1 MILVKQNQPLTIKRL
16 SKVLSRDTTVEE
28 NSEIDLI
35 ANSGVQFLDFEI
47 NFESDKN
54 PANEI
59 NFESDDLNTYP
70 AYVKF
75 GKFVK
80 ISGMGDHFAR
90 LRLNRAQDKYI
101 VDESLDYEQS
111 REVVEEFDSENDVRV
126 LESLK
131 LFNGVWFPVPY
142 FNKGKMEGPANWAR
156 ARIINLSEARQAEEK
171 GGRYHLTLAF
181 DTTVDNS
188 QDNEAL
194 HNAPSSVDID
204 TSFTFRDGIEA
215 TSLLNGKN
223 GISFVSEWIKSIMK
237 EIYPLST
244 NNPAEK
250 AKATTDD
257 DQYIKNR
264 VYEKHYL
271 NVLAFIKHFFMP
283 NDIQLIHFDKTH
295 TETDSSL
302 DVSLI
307 LDIGNSRTCG
317 LLVEEG
323 TSMLS
328 SSDTFPNSTPLII
341 RDLNAPE
348 HVYSGAF
355 ASRIQFQRAN
365 FDFNYC
371 SDISSRLDAF
381 KWPSLARVGTEA
393 TKLAA
398 MAKGNEGN
406 TGLNSPKRYLW
417 QINDTPKSEWKFN
430 TTYYQTPVYRR
441 NEKNEKLYFDLLKNK
456 EGEKAA
462 TYLPVSKFLN
472 STGDALFASTGD
484 DSQLKANYSGK
495 SAMTFMLIEIILQ
508 AMMQMNSYY
517 YRSSMEDHAL
527 PRKLKSIVLTTPPS
541 MPDVEREIFR
551 SCAYQAIG
559 VIWKAYGYDPTPANE
574 FHYVEKA
581 RLMFPE
587 VPQIFLKWD
596 ETLAGQMVYLYN
608 ETQRVFNGNC
618 KSFIK
623 EIRRP
628 DADGRFNEISRPKS
642 SNLIASSVSARIAS
656 IDIGGGTTDLV
667 IADYS
672 FPDRKC
678 EESTDYDNGNFSEE
692 VSNQNASIQIRE
704 VLRDGFKIAGD
715 DLVLDIIRNYI
726 IPKLGSN
733 EELSKIIGNMSGQ
746 DVKNR
751 KNRVQTV
758 EQIFS
763 KVAYRILSRI
773 ESLEK
778 VPAGHTDISV
788 EGTVEDFIL
797 CKDKCNL
804 EMLNNPN
811 DEVVL
816 EEGKKAVDES
826 VIEYLNNQLGKDYDL
841 LSRKLVF
848 DLYQINYDISRGENS
863 VISKCLNYL
872 NTIVNSYCCDVLLLT
887 GRPSKIPGLRRFIE
901 RKSSLSP
908 YRIIS
913 MHNYKCNGWYPSF
926 GVKEGRIGDP
936 KSTVVVGALL
946 GYTKIADANKLIN
959 FRINTNPL
967 PSSTPMRYFGAL
979 DNESMLHKNEVLYR
993 FSTKAEQLFE
1003 SELSEPVEKRSSK
1016 YDMDTIF
1023 TKAGA
1028 DVVKN
1033 IPGITRPDDD
1043 GNLKFNT
1050 ELPLK
1055 LGYRQFYDPHFDS
1068 AMLFSVGLYNDVNDL
1083 QKVKDTKEWIIPD
1096 DVDFTDEY
1104 YARLDKEL
1112 FSKLRAVDTNN
1123 QKEYIQECLSKMKEA
1138 FDTGKIAL
1146 ESMNSQDAKN
1156 IEAQFEAS
1164 AQKYG
1169 DDEANNAKIGGM
1181 SKLFGADKKRAEL
1194 KEQAI
1199 ANYKASYQGDLE
1211 NTIAQKKDANK
1222 KRQRML
1228 FLRTLSSL
1236 LEPCIASY
1244 KDDQLRRLE
1253 NAKKSMTG
1261 NVDGKM
1267 RYDLKIQGQTYEG
1280 KQACTGSPV
1289 YGCIKFMRDEDPDN
1303 APSIFLMKIE
1313 DATQSD
1319 CNKTPIKEF
1328 LNLRLKTVSGDDEE
1342 YWNNT
1347 GLLLK

>member
-1 MILVKQNQPLTIKRL
+1 MKQNQPLTIKRL

-35 ANSGVQFLDFEI
+35 ANTGVQFLDFEI
-47 NFESDKN
+47 NFEDPDKN
-54 PANEI
+54 PANEF
-59 NFESDDLNTYP
+59 NFNSDDKKSYP
-70 AYVKF
+70 PHVKS

-80 ISGMGDHFAR
+80 IEGMGNHFAR
-90 LRLNRAQDKYI
+90 LKLNRAQDKYI
-101 VDESLDYEQS
+101 VDESINFELPLDSCED
-111 REVVEEFDSENDVRV
+111 EDPENDIKV
-126 LESLK
+126 LASLK
-131 LFNGVWFPVPY
+131 LFNGVWFPIPY

-156 ARIINLSEARQAEEK
+156 ARIINLSEAKLAENR

-181 DTTVDNS
+181 DTTLDNS

-194 HNAPSSVDID
+194 HNAPTSVDID

-244 NNPAEK
+244 NSPSEK

-257 DQYIKNR
+257 DEYIKNR

-283 NDIQLIHFDKTH
+283 NDIRLIHFDKSH

-302 DVSLI
+302 AVSLI

-317 LLVEEG
+317 LLVDEG
-323 TSMLS
+323 TSMSS
-328 SSDTFPNSTPLII
+328 SSDTFPNSTPLVI

-417 QINDTPKSEWKFN
+417 QINDVPKSEWKFN

-441 NEKNEKLYFDLLKNK
+441 NEKNDKLYFDLLKNK
-456 EGEKAA
+456 EVEKAA
-462 TYLPVSKFLN
+462 TYLPVSKYLN

-574 FHYVEKA
+574 FCFVNKA
-581 RLMFPE
+581 KRMFPE
-587 VPQIFLKWD
+587 VPEVCLKWD

-623 EIRRP
+623 EIRRS
-628 DADGRFNEISRPKS
+628 DADGRFNEVSRPRS
-642 SNLIASSVSARIAS
+642 SNLTASSVSARIAS

-678 EESTDYDNGNFSEE
+678 EDDEAYNRGEFTDE

-726 IPKLGSN
+726 IPQLGSQ
-733 EELSKIIGNMSGQ
+733 EALSKIVGNLSGQ

-751 KNRVQTV
+751 KSRVQTV
-758 EQIFS
+758 EQIFT

-778 VPAGHTDISV
+778 VPAGHTDILVS
-788 EGTVEDFIL
+788 GTVEDFIL
-797 CKDKCNL
+797 SADKCNL
-804 EMLNNPN
+804 EMLNDPN
-811 DEVVL
+811 KAVVTDE
-816 EEGKKAVDES
+816 ERKKAVDEG
-826 VIEYLNNQLGKDYDL
+826 VKEYLNNQLGKDYNL
-841 LSRKLVF
+841 LGRELVF

-926 GVKEGRIGDP
+926 GAKEGRIGDP

-946 GYTKIADANKLIN
+946 GYTKISDPNKLIN
-959 FRINTNPL
+959 FRINPNPL
-967 PSSTPMRYFGAL
+967 PSSSPMRYFGAL
-979 DNESMLHKNEVLYR
+979 DNESMLNKNEVLYR
-993 FSTKAEQLFE
+993 FCTNAEKSFKEEASHL
-1003 SELSEPVEKRSSK
+1003 SK
-1016 YDMDTIF
+1016 YDKDTLF
-1023 TKAGA
+1023 TTAEAG
-1028 DVVKN
+1028 VVKI
-1033 IPGITRPDDD
+1033 IPGVTKSNGDD
-1043 GNLKFNT
+1043 GSLSHNT

-1055 LGYRQFYDPHFDS
+1055 LGYRQFLDPHFDS
-1068 AMLFSVGLYNDVNDL
+1068 AMLFSVGLYSDVNDL
-1083 QKVKDTKEWIIPD
+1083 QKVKDTKNWIIPD
-1096 DVDFTDEY
+1096 NVDFTDEY
-1104 YARLDKEL
+1104 YRSLERDL
-1112 FSKLRAVDTNN
+1112 FSKLDKADPGRNID
-1123 QKEYIQECLSKMKEA
+1123 YIQDCISKMKEA
-1138 FDTGKIAL
+1138 F
-1146 ESMNSQDAKN
+1146 ESGRAKVEMLNAQDISSLTSAFESQ
-1156 IEAQFEAS
+1156 AQSFGAQES
-1164 AQKYG
+1164 A
-1169 DDEANNAKIGGM
+1169 NAKLGGM
-1181 SKLFGADKKRAEL
+1181 SKLFGGDKKRAEIKDKSVADYKSL
-1194 KEQAI
+1194 HQSELDFAI
-1199 ANYKASYQGDLE
+1199 L
-1211 NTIAQKKDANK
+1211 QKCEANK

-1236 LEPCIASY
+1236 LEPCISSY
-1244 KDDQLRRLE
+1244 KDDQQRLLE
-1253 NAKKSMTG
+1253 KRKKAMTG
-1261 NVDGKM
+1261 AFDGKM
-1267 RYDLKIQGQTYEG
+1267 RYELKIKGETYDG
-1280 KQACTGSPV
+1280 KKDCKGNPV
-1289 YGCIKFMRDEDPDN
+1289 YGCIRFTRVEDPDN

-1313 DATQSD
+1313 EASQSD
-1319 CNKTPIKEF
+1319 GTSVKEV